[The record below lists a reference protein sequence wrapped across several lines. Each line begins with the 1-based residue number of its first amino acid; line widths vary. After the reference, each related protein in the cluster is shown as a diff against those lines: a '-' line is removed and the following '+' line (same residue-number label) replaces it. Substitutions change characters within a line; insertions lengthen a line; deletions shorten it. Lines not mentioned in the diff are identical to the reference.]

1 MTELHQANQHTQQRK
16 RKECAAEPVARI
28 QGAVTFYASSCPLRT
43 EMAILDMVDTSTQ
56 RLCRQLNLGSYF
68 VGTLHCDFDFMSLE
82 AVLFLHPVQIET
94 FILAHGT
101 RTISVKHVVR
111 MMDMDG
117 AEHKQIAVIK
127 EILVWIASRVPDEL
141 CNLATDGNTAFDFR
155 FPSLPSLPITNKREN
170 EFTIPYSELST
181 GGHLQFARFTYF
193 YNQAAA
199 NLGFHSSGSYMVK
212 YIKEVLPSMKHF
224 SIETTHRPEG
234 VLYMCMYADGVLV
247 NECLMKLD
255 QTISAKL

>member
-1 MTELHQANQHTQQRK
+1 MTELHQALHQQTQPMK
-16 RKECAAEPVARI
+16 RKECAPEPVARLH
-28 QGAVTFYASSCPLRT
+28 GALTFYASNCPLRT

-56 RLCRQLNLGSYF
+56 RLCHQLNLGSYF
-68 VGTLHCDFDFMSLE
+68 VGTLQCDFDFISLE
-82 AVLFLHPVQIET
+82 AMLFLHPVQIDT

-101 RTISVKHVVR
+101 RTVSVKHVVR
-111 MMDMDG
+111 LMDRDG
-117 AEHKQIAVIK
+117 ARQIAVIK
-127 EILVWIASRVPDEL
+127 EILVWVASRVPDDL
-141 CNLATDGNTAFDFR
+141 CNLATAGNSAFDFR
-155 FPSLPSLPITNKREN
+155 FPSLNSLPITNKREN
-170 EFTIPYSELST
+170 EFTIPPLELST

-224 SIETTHRPEG
+224 SIETTYRPEG
-234 VLYMCMYADGVLV
+234 DLYMCMYADGLLV
-247 NECLMKLD
+247 NECLMKID